1 MTRETPT
8 RMDDQRHANTRDL
21 RGHVILGGKTHAHIK
36 PESALRSQAHRSGEM
51 GHTPVRAPGR
61 ASVGRRLQCE

>member
-21 RGHVILGGKTHAHIK
+21 RGHVILGGRTHALIGI
-36 PESALRSQAHRSGEM
+36 EVVL
-51 GHTPVRAPGR
+51 TTVRRPDRRTAYGR
-61 ASVGRRLQCE
+61 LLAAVFSSGRR